1 SWRRG
6 RGVERR
12 GRGLCHARRGRIC
25 AIHPRARLT
34 SRPVLP
40 AFDVRVSERDGVRIV
55 EVEGEIDILTAPAL
69 AEALRGDGGPGGRVL
84 DLGKVPFMSA
94 SGLRL
99 ILSAH
104 RRLSRR
110 GGLALAG
117 VRRNVAHVLEVV
129 GLV

>member
-1 SWRRG
+1 MVS
-6 RGVERR
+6 
-12 GRGLCHARRGRIC
+12 
-25 AIHPRARLT
+25 PRVT

-40 AFDVRVSERDGVRIV
+40 AFHVRLNERDGARIV

-69 AEALRGDGGPGGRVL
+69 AQALRDDGGPGGLVL
-84 DLGKVPFMSA
+84 DLGKVPFISA

-117 VRRNVAHVLEVV
+117 VRRNVGHVLALV
-129 GLV
+129 GLGDVLLMAADVPAAIRLLAHG

>member
-1 SWRRG
+1 MLPS
-6 RGVERR
+6 
-12 GRGLCHARRGRIC
+12 
-25 AIHPRARLT
+25 RLT

-69 AEALRGDGGPGGRVL
+69 AEALRGDGGPGGLVL

-129 GLV
+129 GLADVLLMAADVPAAIRLLAHG